1 MWVLEVIK
9 FGEKMKKNGSHL
21 CAIAMFVSL
30 YIGQSSFAQL
40 DHKGLTILDKAESAL
55 SESFTLPESQWFGR
69 DQTSA
74 NADIDDYLE
83 DLIERLELPELS
95 SLRKNYF
102 KVETRIGEERKT
114 LRELRE
120 KRLFSVSEE
129 SSALMKYTPTDTLK
143 SWTAS
148 TRGDFDQLIEAHEK
162 NLVELEK
169 SLLELRSA
177 MSDELAKAGVK
188 LDPEQLD
195 FLYTTVTGEDT
206 IRAIMLFNS
215 ATAVSQQLQH
225 LMETNAQD
233 FEAVKRYYGMATILH
248 RMVVKIQ
255 ENFIYKLEE
264 IYMVQLESYKAEA
277 KRSMA
282 DAKRLKATADK
293 EQRKVLDKNI
303 EANQLALEAIDRY
316 MKYLQDQAKNSKAIL
331 KKAQSRE
338 AIAMNTYSTVKVSLD
353 VLSLMQDSQ
362 RDFQAFSTMQVPE
375 IVPFDN
381 PEIRKEFL
389 NITHK
394 LNGS

>member
-1 MWVLEVIK
+1 MWALEVIK

>member
-1 MWVLEVIK
+1 MKQNGFKYSVIAL
-9 FGEKMKKNGSHL
+9 FLSV
-21 CAIAMFVSL
+21 C
-30 YIGQSSFAQL
+30 IGQVSVAQL
-40 DHKGLTILDKAESAL
+40 DHKGLTILDKAESVL
-55 SESFTLPESQWFGR
+55 GESFDLPESQWFGR
-69 DQTSA
+69 DKTSA
-74 NADIDDYLE
+74 NADIDDYLD
-83 DLIERLELPELS
+83 DLIERLELPELVG
-95 SLRKNYF
+95 LRQNYF
-102 KVETRIGEERKT
+102 KVEKRIGEERKT

-129 SSALMKYTPTDTLK
+129 ASTLMKYTPTDTLK
-143 SWTAS
+143 TWTAS
-148 TRGDFDQLIEAHEK
+148 TRADFDQLIEAHEK

-169 SLLELRSA
+169 SLLELRSG

-215 ATAVSQQLQH
+215 ATAVSKQLQH
-225 LMETNAQD
+225 LMENNAQD
-233 FEAVKRYYGMATILH
+233 FDAVKRYYGMATILH

-255 ENFIYKLEE
+255 ENFIYKLEQ
-264 IYMVQLESYKAEA
+264 IYMVQLKTYKVEA
-277 KRSMA
+277 KKSLE

-316 MKYLQDQAKNSKAIL
+316 MNYLQDQAKNSKAIL

-389 NITHK
+389 NITQK

>member
-1 MWVLEVIK
+1 MIK
-9 FGEKMKKNGSHL
+9 FGVFKMKQNRFKYSVMTL
-21 CAIAMFVSL
+21 FLSAC
-30 YIGQSSFAQL
+30 IGQVSIAQL
-40 DHKGLTILDKAESAL
+40 DHKGLTILDKAESVL
-55 SESFTLPESQWFGR
+55 GESFDLPESKWFGR
-69 DQTSA
+69 DKTSA
-74 NADIDDYLE
+74 NADIDDYLD
-83 DLIERLELPELS
+83 DLIERLELPELVG
-95 SLRKNYF
+95 LRQNYF
-102 KVETRIGEERKT
+102 KVEKRIGEERKI

-129 SSALMKYTPTDTLK
+129 ASTLMKYTPTDTLK

-148 TRGDFDQLIEAHEK
+148 TRADFDQLIEAHEK

-169 SLLELRSA
+169 SLLELRSG

-215 ATAVSQQLQH
+215 ATAVSKQLQY

-233 FEAVKRYYGMATILH
+233 FDAVKRYYGMATILH

-255 ENFIYKLEE
+255 ENFIYKLEQ
-264 IYMVQLESYKAEA
+264 IYMVQLETYKVEA
-277 KRSMA
+277 KKSLA
-282 DAKRLKATADK
+282 DAKRLKVTADK

-316 MKYLQDQAKNSKAIL
+316 MNYLQDQAKNSKAIL

-389 NITHK
+389 NITNK

>member
-264 IYMVQLESYKAEA
+264 IYMVQLESYKTEA

>member
-1 MWVLEVIK
+1 MKQNGFQYSVIAL
-9 FGEKMKKNGSHL
+9 FLSA
-21 CAIAMFVSL
+21 C
-30 YIGQSSFAQL
+30 IGQVSVAQL
-40 DHKGLTILDKAESAL
+40 DHKGLTILDKAESVL
-55 SESFTLPESQWFGR
+55 GESFDLPESQWFGR
-69 DQTSA
+69 DKTSA
-74 NADIDDYLE
+74 NADIDDYLD
-83 DLIERLELPELS
+83 DLIERLELPELVG
-95 SLRKNYF
+95 LRQNYF
-102 KVETRIGEERKT
+102 KVEKRIGEERKT

-129 SSALMKYTPTDTLK
+129 ASTLMKYTPTDTLK
-143 SWTAS
+143 TWTAS
-148 TRGDFDQLIEAHEK
+148 TRADFDQLIEAHEK

-169 SLLELRSA
+169 SLLELRSG

-215 ATAVSQQLQH
+215 ATAVSKQLQH

-233 FEAVKRYYGMATILH
+233 FDAVKRYYGMATILH

-255 ENFIYKLEE
+255 ENFIYKLEK
-264 IYMVQLESYKAEA
+264 IYMVQLDTYKVEA
-277 KRSMA
+277 KKSLE
-282 DAKRLKATADK
+282 DAKRLKATADR

-375 IVPFDN
+375 IATFDN

-389 NITHK
+389 NITQK

>member
-1 MWVLEVIK
+1 M
-9 FGEKMKKNGSHL
+9 FGVFKMKQNGFKYSV
-21 CAIAMFVSL
+21 IALFLSAC
-30 YIGQSSFAQL
+30 IGQVSIAQM
-40 DHKGLTILDKAESAL
+40 DHKGLSILDKAESVL
-55 SESFTLPESQWFGR
+55 GESFNLPESQWFGR
-69 DQTSA
+69 DKTSA
-74 NADIDDYLE
+74 NADIDSYLD
-83 DLIERLELPELS
+83 DLIERLELPELVG
-95 SLRKNYF
+95 LRQNYF
-102 KVETRIGEERKT
+102 KVEKRIGEERKI

-129 SSALMKYTPTDTLK
+129 ASTLMKYTPTDTLK
-143 SWTAS
+143 TWTAS
-148 TRGDFDQLIEAHEK
+148 TRADFDELIVAHEK

-215 ATAVSQQLQH
+215 ATTVSNQLQH

-233 FEAVKRYYGMATILH
+233 FDAVKRYYGMATILH

-255 ENFIYKLEE
+255 ENFIYKLEQ
-264 IYMVQLESYKAEA
+264 IYMVQLESYKVEANKSLAEA
-277 KRSMA
+277 KQ
-282 DAKRLKATADK
+282 LKTTADK
-293 EQRKVLDKNI
+293 EQREVLQKNI

-316 MKYLQDQAKNSKAIL
+316 MKYLQDQAKSSKAIL
-331 KKAQSRE
+331 KKAQARE

-389 NITHK
+389 NITNK

>member
-1 MWVLEVIK
+1 
-9 FGEKMKKNGSHL
+9 MKQNGFKYSVMALLLSACMGH
-21 CAIAMFVSL
+21 ISV
-30 YIGQSSFAQL
+30 AQL
-40 DHKGLTILDKAESAL
+40 DHKGLTILDKAESVL
-55 SESFTLPESQWFGR
+55 GESFNLPESQWFGR
-69 DQTSA
+69 DKTSA
-74 NADIDDYLE
+74 NADIDDYLD
-83 DLIERLELPELS
+83 DLIERLELPELVG
-95 SLRKNYF
+95 LRQNYF
-102 KVETRIGEERKT
+102 KVEKRIGEERKI

-129 SSALMKYTPTDTLK
+129 ASTLMKYTPTDTLK
-143 SWTAS
+143 TWTAS
-148 TRGDFDQLIEAHEK
+148 TRADFDQLIKVHEK

-169 SLLELRSA
+169 SLLELRSS

-215 ATAVSQQLQH
+215 ATAVSKQLQH

-233 FEAVKRYYGMATILH
+233 FDAVKRYYGMATILH

-255 ENFIYKLEE
+255 ENFIYKLEK
-264 IYMVQLESYKAEA
+264 IYMVQLDSYKVEA
-277 KRSMA
+277 KKSLE

-316 MKYLQDQAKNSKAIL
+316 MKYLQDQAKNSQAIL

-389 NITHK
+389 NITNK